1 MHNKDYIYVYI
12 DIILMIQKKQLH
24 DTVHTTCTMRIL
36 GLRPFTHS
44 HISCELFDGCNLG
57 CSPHPHWQV
66 TDRKNALQ
74 KWRHFSGERVEQA
87 RNFTRYLQLLHLLHP
102 STEVTNIFDWAFC
115 ATVFV
120 LLNLE
125 LETAEKPMR
134 SFHLHFSL
142 INVTVHTSPSSF
154 LYNFNLILVQFP
166 NPNTETGDFLPP
178 CSGRSLIFWTFDDT
192 TPPRNWVD
200 GVLDLS

>member
-1 MHNKDYIYVYI
+1 MHDENSRIETVYSQSYFHVNC
-12 DIILMIQKKQLH
+12 LMGVIW
-24 DTVHTTCTMRIL
+24 DA
-36 GLRPFTHS
+36 PPTH
-44 HISCELFDGCNLG
+44 IG
-57 CSPHPHWQV
+57 
-66 TDRKNALQ
+66 
-74 KWRHFSGERVEQA
+74 KWRIEKMPYRKWGHFSGERVEQA

-166 NPNTETGDFLPP
+166 NPNTETGIPP
-178 CSGRSLIFWTFDDT
+178 TLFG
-192 TPPRNWVD
+192 
-200 GVLDLS
+200 